1 MGSLDDA
8 IKRLNQPIQEVR
20 VNIVKTPVL
29 ECIVTGRARMTNRK
43 YLEKK
48 AESCPGNDINEK
60 VSNFQKHYVCKA
72 AAKLLRQGL
81 SITETREA
89 LDVSPDQRMNEQ
101 MVDTKEYIDYLLK
114 CNGSRTRSA
123 NRDQQI
129 SQPDV
134 YGDY

>member
-8 IKRLNQPIQEVR
+8 IKRLNRPIQEVR
-20 VNIVKTPVL
+20 VNIIKTPVL

-48 AESCPGNDINEK
+48 SESCPGNDVSEK

-72 AAKLLRQGL
+72 AAKLLRQGMT
-81 SITETREA
+81 IAETRA
-89 LDVSPDQRMNEQ
+89 TLDVSSDKGMNEQ
-101 MVDTKEYIDYLLK
+101 LVDTKEYIAYLLK
-114 CNGSRTRSA
+114 CNGSRPRNTGE
-123 NRDQQI
+123 NELTH
-129 SQPDV
+129 PDV